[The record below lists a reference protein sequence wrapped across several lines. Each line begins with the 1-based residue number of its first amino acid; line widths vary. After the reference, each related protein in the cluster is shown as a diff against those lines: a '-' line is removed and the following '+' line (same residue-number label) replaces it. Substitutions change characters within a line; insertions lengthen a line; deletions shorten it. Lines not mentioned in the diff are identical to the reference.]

1 MHFNSRLNNLEER
14 IYNLQNILR
23 YDVTQIEKYI
33 YRCLNDWCM
42 HRIVLKLKV
51 SYCTKK
57 NISPFHS
64 TPFEI
69 FHRLIV
75 LICSWIRVTNR
86 NKRKAGRNEKKK
98 KKGRK
103 SEITLHWW
111 KIFTIIVD
119 GCWYTKDYDT
129 RIQNRVRNWYQSQRL
144 NRQQY
149 LECSLLAESYAI
161 TIHCLSTHC
170 ERLTM
175 WNSGHEAAMM
185 PHAPPANHI
194 KPTEC

>member
-1 MHFNSRLNNLEER
+1 MHASDSFEIKSVILHKKEYFTLSFNSFWNFSSFNRLLTDLFVN
-14 IYNLQNILR
+14 
-23 YDVTQIEKYI
+23 
-33 YRCLNDWCM
+33 
-42 HRIVLKLKV
+42 
-51 SYCTKK
+51 S
-57 NISPFHS
+57 
-64 TPFEI
+64 
-69 FHRLIV
+69 
-75 LICSWIRVTNR
+75 NR
-86 NKRKAGRNEKKK
+86 NKRKAGRNKKKK

-103 SEITLHWW
+103 TEITLHRW

-129 RIQNRVRNWYQSQRL
+129 RIQNRVRNRYQSQRL

-149 LECSLLAESYAI
+149 LECTLLAESYAI

-185 PHAPPANHI
+185 PHAPPANRI